1 MRSLLRNRPFS
12 MVTRNSI
19 PEYRPE
25 TNTQN
30 LKSWIAR
37 LTVLSSKPASK
48 VYLAQ
53 LSGLIGYYNK

>member
-1 MRSLLRNRPFS
+1 